1 MKRTSCKPL
10 PFLLFSVAVL
20 ACACASLGDRRG
32 VRESVGSHGNREK
45 PIELVFTGDIMAHEV
60 NYSMRDYSRIYEGVE
75 PLLHSASL
83 CFGNLEVPVA
93 DDLPLS
99 TYPRFNVHAPYVK
112 AAIDAG
118 FNVFSLANN
127 HSNDQGSA
135 GILATR
141 ALLESQG
148 PNVYSSGLRAI
159 EGEPMR
165 PVILSSGESEVVF
178 LSITEILNSH
188 DPSANLVYF
197 VPPTKA
203 ARETFL
209 ADVRRIRTEN
219 PNALFVLAI
228 HLDEPEYVRTVKR
241 AKREW
246 FRELAAAGVDI
257 VWGSHPHVMQEWE
270 ITTVERNHAKRQVLF
285 MYSMGNFISGQRKE
299 INREDPGAYREYTG
313 DAVVLCVTVR
323 SGSIKAVPVPLTVYI
338 DPEAGPVLRPFDSSF
353 VASLEKPLQD
363 YYNARYALMRAY
375 LPLPPM
381 PVRAILEQ

>member
-1 MKRTSCKPL
+1 MKRTPRKAL
-10 PFLLFSVAVL
+10 PFLLFATAVL
-20 ACACASLGDRRG
+20 ACACASVGARG
-32 VRESVGSHGNREK
+32 AAGPAGNPEK
-45 PIELVFTGDIMAHEV
+45 PIELIFTGDIMAHEV
-60 NYSMRDYSRIYEGVE
+60 NYSMRDYARIYESVE
-75 PLLHSASL
+75 PLLRSASL
-83 CFGNLEVPVA
+83 CFGNLEVPV
-93 DDLPLS
+93 DDALPLS
-99 TYPRFNVHAPYVK
+99 TYPRFNVHAPYVR

-141 ALLESQG
+141 ALLDSLAPKIG
-148 PNVYSSGLRAI
+148 SSGLRAQ

-165 PVILSSGESEVVF
+165 PVILNAGENEVVF

-203 ARETFL
+203 ARSAFL
-209 ADVRRIRTEN
+209 ADVRRIRGEN

-228 HLDEPEYVRTVKR
+228 HLDEPEYVRTVRR

-270 ITTVERNHAKRQVLF
+270 VATVERGRSRRQVLF

-313 DAVVLCVTVR
+313 DGIVMRVTVR
-323 SGSIKAVPVPLTVYI
+323 SGAIAAVPVPVTVYV
-338 DPEAGPVLRPFDSSF
+338 DPEAGPVLRPFDASF
-353 VASLEKPLQD
+353 VASLAEPLQD
-363 YYNARYALMRAY
+363 YYCARYALMRAY

>member
-1 MKRTSCKPL
+1 MS
-10 PFLLFSVAVL
+10 S
-20 ACACASLGDRRG
+20 
-32 VRESVGSHGNREK
+32 EGNREK
-45 PIELVFTGDIMAHEV
+45 PIELIFTGDIMAHEV
-60 NYSMRDYSRIYEGVE
+60 NYSMRDYSRIYENVE
-75 PLLHSASL
+75 PVLHSGDL

-93 DDLPLS
+93 DSLPLS
-99 TYPRFNVHAPYVK
+99 TYPRFNVHSPYLR

-127 HSNDQGSA
+127 HSNDQGVS

-141 ALLESQG
+141 SLLESLG
-148 PNVYSSGLRAI
+148 PTIGSSGLRAT
-159 EGEPMR
+159 EGESMR
-165 PVILSSGESEVVF
+165 PTILRAGDTEIVF

-188 DPSANLVYF
+188 DPSAGLVYF

-203 ARETFL
+203 ARAAFL
-209 ADVRRIRTEN
+209 ADVRRIRGDN
-219 PNALFVLAI
+219 PRALFVLAI

-246 FRELAAAGVDI
+246 FRELASAGVDI

-270 ITTVERNHAKRQVLF
+270 IATVERDRARRQVLF

-299 INREDPGAYREYTG
+299 INRASPEAFREYTG
-313 DAVVLCVTVR
+313 DGVVLRVTVR
-323 SGSIKAVPVPLTVYI
+323 SNHIEAIPFPVTVYV
-338 DPEAGPVLRPFDSSF
+338 DPEAGPIMMPFDASF
-353 VASLEKPLQD
+353 VASLDEPLQD
-363 YYNARYALMRAY
+363 YYCARYALMRAY